1 MPLETDLVSNY
12 LKVWARLEA
21 QIIPWKH
28 EPVADHC
35 SYRCIACASV
45 FNSSIQQ
52 RVATPKKRRKNR
64 RKKRQGPTQYQRK
77 EKRGKRRRKI
87 KGRKKAFGACPYL
100 CLSFD
105 RMSSFM
111 RFSMLSAQLLKR
123 QRDKG
128 TFLPRVLSFDSES
141 ESLSY
146 EGASHTQWHR
156 CTKGKNC
163 LKSTQSTKWANT
175 WTLWPWFWLI

>member
-1 MPLETDLVSNY
+1 M
-12 LKVWARLEA
+12 
-21 QIIPWKH
+21 
-28 EPVADHC
+28 ADHC
-35 SYRCIACASV
+35 WYRCSASASV
-45 FNSSIQQ
+45 FNSSIPQ
-52 RVATPKKRRKNR
+52 RVATPKKEGKIEEKTARPHPISK
-64 RKKRQGPTQYQRK
+64 KKR
-77 EKRGKRRRKI
+77 RGKRRRKMR
-87 KGRKKAFGACPYL
+87 GRKKAFGACPYL
-100 CLSFD
+100 CVSFD

-128 TFLPRVLSFDSES
+128 TFLPRVFSFDSES

-163 LKSTQSTKWANT
+163 FKSTQSTKLANAS
-175 WTLWPWFWLI
+175 TLWPWFWLI